1 MKKKIA
7 FFTTGW
13 CCEILSQFISGM
25 QKAFGSEGADI
36 FLFLCYATYGDSA
49 AMKKGE
55 MNIFE
60 LPDLRDFDG
69 VVIFGSG
76 LDFKDIVEMILS
88 RCREAGVPVIM
99 QGAEREGIS
108 YIGSDNYQ
116 ATRDLCAHLLERHK
130 VSKIVFFAGT
140 PDSHDSNLRL
150 KAIQDHLEENGC
162 SGYLK
167 EVFYTNWENAAASRR
182 VNELCATEEGLPDA
196 IICAND
202 GLAMESCLAVFNN
215 GYSVPDDVIVT
226 GYDFIN
232 DSQIFDP
239 AIASVDQCLT
249 EMGEAAGILWEQIVK
264 GEVENGTSRII
275 PCRFVP
281 GDSCGCYEDRNS
293 DMIRRKVGR
302 DGFAN
307 RSMTTYFNRK
317 LDNIDSVVLGSSTF
331 DEFKRNLHDLLV
343 RDHVYEG
350 DSFHVLLEPN
360 FGLSIYDSDIKMR
373 TKGYSH
379 NREVL
384 YSSEDGVSY
393 NGEVFAGRELIPG
406 YKADGENHLY
416 VFLPLHEG
424 DSVYGYIIFRDC
436 IEKVYNRYLHTY
448 QNRMN
453 LVFEKFRHALT
464 LDQINIKL
472 MDLMRK
478 DPLTGV
484 KNRMAYE
491 DKEKY
496 LQSLVNSESD
506 TEFAIAMFDVN
517 NLKLINDTGGHDA
530 GDDYL
535 KRCCHLICRIFKHS
549 PVYRVGGD
557 EFLAVLCDEDYDG
570 REELRAELISCMS
583 PYSDRLP
590 LPDDYV
596 SIASGI
602 AVYDPQ
608 ADQNVSDVLKR
619 ADEEMYENKTFIK
632 SGKIC

>member
-25 QKAFGSEGADI
+25 QKAFGSEGVDI
-36 FLFLCYATYGDSA
+36 FLFLCYATYGDSEA
-49 AMKKGE
+49 AKKGE

-60 LPDLRDFDG
+60 LPDLHDFDG
-69 VVIFGSG
+69 AVIFGSG
-76 LDFKDIVEMILS
+76 LDFKDVVDSILAK
-88 RCREAGVPVIM
+88 CREADIPVIM
-99 QGAEREGIS
+99 QGSERDGVS
-108 YIGSDNYQ
+108 YVGSDNYQ
-116 ATRDLCAHLLERHK
+116 ATRDLCAHLLDHHK
-130 VSKIVFFAGT
+130 VQSIIFFAGT

-162 SGYLK
+162 TGFLK
-167 EVFYTNWENAAASRR
+167 EVFYTNWENAAAARR
-182 VNELCATEEGLPDA
+182 VNELCASENGLPDV

-202 GLAMESCLAVFNN
+202 GLAMESCINIFNN
-215 GYSVPDDVIVT
+215 GYTVPDDVMVT
-226 GYDFIN
+226 GFDFIK

-239 AIASVDQCLT
+239 SIASVDQCLT
-249 EMGEAAGILWEQIVK
+249 EMGEAAGGLWDQIVK
-264 GEVENGTSRII
+264 GDVENGTSRII

-281 GDSCGCYEDRNS
+281 GDSCGCYEYRNS
-293 DMIRRKVGR
+293 DKIRRKVGR

-317 LDNIDSVVLGSSTF
+317 LDNIDSVVLGSNTYE
-331 DEFKRNLHDLLV
+331 EFKKNLHDLLT
-343 RDHVYEG
+343 RDHIYEG

-360 FGLSIYDSDIKMR
+360 FGLSIYDSDIKLR

-379 NREVL
+379 NMEVL
-384 YSSEDGVSY
+384 YSCEDGVSY
-393 NGEVFAGRELIPG
+393 NGDVFAVRELIPG
-406 YKADGENHLY
+406 YTINGENHLY
-416 VFLPLHEG
+416 VFLPLHEE

-436 IEKVYNRYLHTY
+436 IEKVYNRFLHTY
-448 QNRMN
+448 QNRMS

-496 LQSLVNSESD
+496 FQSLINSESE

-535 KRCCHLICRIFKHS
+535 KRCCHLICSIFKHS

-557 EFLAVLCDEDYDG
+557 EFLAVLYDEDYDN
-570 REELRAELISCMS
+570 REVLGAELKSRMS
-583 PYSDRLP
+583 PYTDRLP

-596 SIASGI
+596 SIAYGI
-602 AVYDPQ
+602 SVYAQDT
-608 ADQNVSDVLKR
+608 DRNVSEVVKR

-632 SGKIC
+632 SGKLC

>member
-1 MKKKIA
+1 M
-7 FFTTGW
+7 
-13 CCEILSQFISGM
+13 
-25 QKAFGSEGADI
+25 
-36 FLFLCYATYGDSA
+36 
-49 AMKKGE
+49 
-55 MNIFE
+55 
-60 LPDLRDFDG
+60 
-69 VVIFGSG
+69 IFGSG
-76 LDFKDIVEMILS
+76 LDFKDVVDSILD
-88 RCREAGVPVIM
+88 RCHEADIPVIM
-99 QGAEREGIS
+99 QGAERDGVS
-108 YIGSDNYQ
+108 YVGSDNYQ
-116 ATRDLCAHLLERHK
+116 ATRDLCAHLLDHHK
-130 VSKIVFFAGT
+130 VQSIIFFAGT

-162 SGYLK
+162 TGFLK
-167 EVFYTNWENAAASRR
+167 EVFYTNWENAAAARR
-182 VNELCATEEGLPDA
+182 VNELCASENGLPDV

-202 GLAMESCLAVFNN
+202 GLAMESCINIFNN
-215 GYSVPDDVIVT
+215 GYTVPDDVMVT
-226 GYDFIN
+226 GFDFIK

-239 AIASVDQCLT
+239 SIASVDQCLT
-249 EMGEAAGILWEQIVK
+249 EMGEAAGGLWDQIVK
-264 GEVENGTSRII
+264 GDVENGTSRII

-281 GDSCGCYEDRNS
+281 GDSCGCYEYRNS
-293 DMIRRKVGR
+293 DKIRRKVGR

-317 LDNIDSVVLGSSTF
+317 LDNIDSVVLGSNTYE
-331 DEFKRNLHDLLV
+331 EFKKNLHDLLTQ
-343 RDHVYEG
+343 DHIYEG

-360 FGLSIYDSDIKMR
+360 FGLSIYDSDIKLR

-379 NREVL
+379 NMEVL
-384 YSSEDGVSY
+384 YSCEDGVSY
-393 NGEVFAGRELIPG
+393 NGDVFAVRELIPG
-406 YKADGENHLY
+406 YTINGENHLY
-416 VFLPLHEG
+416 VFLPLHEE

-436 IEKVYNRYLHTY
+436 IEKVYNRFLHTY
-448 QNRMN
+448 QNRMS

-496 LQSLVNSESD
+496 LQSLINSESE

-535 KRCCHLICRIFKHS
+535 KRCCHLICSIFKHS

-557 EFLAVLCDEDYDG
+557 EFLAVLYDEDYDN
-570 REELRAELISCMS
+570 REVLGAELKSRMS
-583 PYSDRLP
+583 PYTDRLP

-596 SIASGI
+596 SIAYGI
-602 AVYDPQ
+602 SVYAQDT
-608 ADQNVSDVLKR
+608 DRNVSEVVKR

-632 SGKIC
+632 SGKLC